1 VEPGSTVAVIGCGG
15 VGLSVIQGA
24 ILAGALRVIAID
36 AVETKLTMAREFG
49 ATDVIDAST
58 GDVVEKIRDL
68 TDGGVDYSFEAIGK
82 KETAEQA
89 FAMLTAGGAATII
102 GMIPQGTKIE
112 LDGPSFL
119 RERKIQGS
127 SMGSNRFRVDMPRY
141 IEFYLQGRLKLD
153 QMVSQ
158 RMDLGQI
165 NEAFEDMNQGNVAR
179 TVINF
184 G

>member
-1 VEPGSTVAVIGCGG
+1 MSPRLSGCGG
-15 VGLSVIQGA
+15 VGLSAIQGA

-36 AVETKLTMAREFG
+36 AVENKLTMAREFG
-49 ATDVIDAST
+49 ATDVIDASS
-58 GDVVEKIRDL
+58 GDVVKKIRDL
-68 TDGGVDYSFEAIGK
+68 TNGGVDYSFEAIGK

-89 FAMLTAGGAATII
+89 FEMLTAGGAATII

-112 LDGPSFL
+112 LDGASFL

-127 SMGSNRFRVDMPRY
+127 SMGSNRFRIDMPRY

-158 RMDLGQI
+158 RMKLEQV
-165 NEAFEDMNQGNVAR
+165 NEAFEDMKEGNVAR
-179 TVINF
+179 TVITF
-184 G
+184 S